1 MKLRKPMFAETK
13 LKFKENVLNNTK
25 KKKKKIKKKK
35 NFLKKKKKKKKNRL
49 KPKYF

>member
-1 MKLRKPMFAETK
+1 MRNPKFMKLRKPMFAETK

-25 KKKKKIKKKK
+25 KKKK
-35 NFLKKKKKKKKNRL
+35 NRL